1 MLTPSDAHHTRSPR
15 SSTGP
20 RGTPRDAAGRRG
32 VPPGAPDRLGHVGR
46 CRCCGRPVVFRET
59 PGGRWQ
65 PWGVDPGTGEVTA
78 VPSGTCPARRW
89 AKREQRVREGQPPD
103 VPLDRCHR
111 PVCGAPDPVS
121 LAPTGAGGHGH
132 LWASRCLA
140 CGVHRF
146 LPEAFAPPAGAL
158 PAGAAPVG
166 GPPATLP
173 ALRPW
178 RRPEWDWQWGS
189 RAAGGRAGWPKLPG
203 APPGDAGPGPGR
215 G

>member
-1 MLTPSDAHHTRSPR
+1 MLTPSGAHD
-15 SSTGP
+15 
-20 RGTPRDAAGRRG
+20 TPPPPPPPAAAGHR
-32 VPPGAPDRLGHVGR
+32 GAPARLGPSGHSGR

-59 PGGRWQ
+59 PAGRWQ
-65 PWGVDPGTGEVTA
+65 PWDVDPGTGEATA
-78 VPSGTCPARRW
+78 VHFGTCPARRRTQ
-89 AKREQRVREGQPPD
+89 REQRVREGKPPD

-111 PVCGAPDPVS
+111 PACGSSGLVS
-121 LAPTGAGGHGH
+121 LAPTGEGGHGH

-158 PAGAAPVG
+158 PVVATPVG
-166 GPPATLP
+166 GPPATLL

-189 RAAGGRAGWPKLPG
+189 RAGRGWDWWPKLPG
-203 APPGDAGPGPGR
+203 AAPGAAGPGPGR